1 MCYIWIFTAS
11 CSLLAVFNTGHEC
24 NQTIRSPS
32 PFVATNARSVALHLS
47 TSPLPP
53 SKLKDRTDGQQL
65 RVPECIWKYCNREY
79 CKMSK
84 RITICILCIQHGKS
98 KPNTEP
104 KYQIFKSKLLRNP
117 WEYWILYCYIRL
129 WNGKFSVMRSIIK
142 FLQNLT
148 SLAVYESPMIAF
160 FESWVTFIFFSLG
173 HLYSESSVKH
183 E

>member
-1 MCYIWIFTAS
+1 MQSNHSQSISICGHKRPVCCSPPHSSPRASSRTELMDSSCVCPSVFENTATENTAKWVRG
-11 CSLLAVFNTGHEC
+11 LLYE
-24 NQTIRSPS
+24 
-32 PFVATNARSVALHLS
+32 
-47 TSPLPP
+47 
-53 SKLKDRTDGQQL
+53 
-65 RVPECIWKYCNREY
+65 
-79 CKMSK
+79 
-84 RITICILCIQHGKS
+84 KS

-117 WEYWILYCYIRL
+117 WEYWIIYCYIRL

-148 SLAVYESPMIAF
+148 FLAVYESPMIAF
-160 FESWVTFIFFSLG
+160 FESWVAFIFFSLG

>member
-1 MCYIWIFTAS
+1 MQSNHSQSISICGHKRPVC
-11 CSLLAVFNTGHEC
+11 CSPPH
-24 NQTIRSPS
+24 PS
-32 PFVATNARSVALHLS
+32 PRASSRTELMDSSCVCPSVFENTATENTAKWVRGLLYVYCASS
-47 TSPLPP
+47 TERAN
-53 SKLKDRTDGQQL
+53 RT
-65 RVPECIWKYCNREY
+65 K
-79 CKMSK
+79 
-84 RITICILCIQHGKS
+84 
-98 KPNTEP
+98 P

-173 HLYSESSVKH
+173 HLYSESSVKY